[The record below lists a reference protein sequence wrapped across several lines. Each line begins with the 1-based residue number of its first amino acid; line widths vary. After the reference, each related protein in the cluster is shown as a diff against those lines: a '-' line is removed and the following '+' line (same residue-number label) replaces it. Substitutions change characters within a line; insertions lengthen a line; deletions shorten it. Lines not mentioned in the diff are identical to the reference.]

1 MSLMVSAIIG
11 IGYRLPQTNKINAS
25 TVFVFLAHKRII
37 LYALNSLF
45 MVFTPIVIHRTKSFT
60 NIIVS
65 DMERE
70 E

>member
-1 MSLMVSAIIG
+1 MLLMVSAIIG

-25 TVFVFLAHKRII
+25 TVFLFLLHKRII
-37 LYALNSLF
+37 LYGLNSLF